1 MPSPPLRTDSRWLRG
16 KFEIAFVFET
26 LVRFVM
32 MGVIVILDDIE
43 SGESDGRCA
52 YYVSNV
58 KSTAQ
63 LAFVYRL

>member
-1 MPSPPLRTDSRWLRG
+1 MLTPRLLQCV
-16 KFEIAFVFET
+16 AT

-43 SGESDGRCA
+43 SVESDGRCA
-52 YYVSNV
+52 HYVSHV